1 MASIRTTR
9 LVVWLVL
16 VPAIALFAAWRLT
29 RTVAE
34 SQGPVLAERERIES
48 ERRAVMEAEAAARAA
63 AEAQVDERAALVQR
77 CLALADRASGPAL
90 RDADPLLVIVTG
102 PGCGP
107 DCDSEARAAALADE
121 WILRRLR
128 VLLLRTREDGP
139 AATPAGVT
147 TLVLPQCASLV
158 AAIGDDYFLRFA
170 DGQVSSS
177 GTRHEA
183 WLRVGDPQQPLPAFD
198 PESLVAAHYRG
209 R

>member
-1 MASIRTTR
+1 MASIRATR

-16 VPAIALFAAWRLT
+16 VPSIALFAAWRLT

-34 SQGPVLAERERIES
+34 SQAPVLAQRERIES
-48 ERRAVMEAEAAARAA
+48 ERRAVAEAEAAAQTF
-63 AEAQVDERAALVQR
+63 AQAQIDARGALVRR
-77 CLALADRASGPAL
+77 CLALADRASGAAL
-90 RDADPLLVIVTG
+90 RDADPLLVVVNG

-121 WILRRLR
+121 WMLRRLR

-139 AATPAGVT
+139 AATPAGLT
-147 TLVLPQCASLV
+147 TLVLPQCAPLV

-170 DGQVSSS
+170 DGQVSGS

-183 WLRVGDPQQPLPAFD
+183 WLRSADPEQPPPAFD
-198 PESLVAAHYRG
+198 PESLVAGHYRG

>member
-1 MASIRTTR
+1 VASVRTTR

-48 ERRAVMEAEAAARAA
+48 ERRAAAAAEAAARDAVQ
-63 AEAQVDERAALVQR
+63 AQIDARSALVQR
-77 CLALADRASGPAL
+77 CLALADRASGAAL
-90 RDADPLLVIVTG
+90 RGADPLLVIVTG
-102 PGCGP
+102 RGCGA
-107 DCDSEARAAALADE
+107 DCDADARASALADE

-147 TLVLPQCASLV
+147 TLVLPQCAPLV
-158 AAIGDDYFLRFA
+158 AQIGDDYFLRFA
-170 DGQVSSS
+170 DGRVSGS

-183 WLRVGDPQQPLPAFD
+183 WLRTADPKQAPPAFD
-198 PESLVAAHYRG
+198 PESLVAGHYRG

>member
-1 MASIRTTR
+1 VASVRTTR

-16 VPAIALFAAWRLT
+16 VPSIALFAAWRLT

-34 SQGPVLAERERIES
+34 SQAPVLVERERIER
-48 ERRAVMEAEAAARAA
+48 EQRAA
-63 AEAQVDERAALVQR
+63 AEAELAARTAVQAQFDARAALVQR
-77 CLALADRASGPAL
+77 CLALADRASGTAL

-102 PGCGP
+102 PGCGK
-107 DCDSEARAAALADE
+107 DCDTDARASALADE

-147 TLVLPQCASLV
+147 TLVLPQCAPLV

-170 DGQVSSS
+170 DGRVSGS

-183 WLRVGDPQQPLPAFD
+183 WLRTADPKQAPPAFD
-198 PESLVAAHYRG
+198 PEAMVAAHYRG